1 MLFRSVQH
9 QMAECRLLGPLRH
22 ALDGEQVVK
31 NMVDHRVGILPVI
44 VGVHP
49 VSPLDRRPRTSV
61 RSRLDSFHHHS
72 HRICSARPGEVGNST
87 GRVRRDPRGR
97 VPGVS
102 TDSTPGGALRPGSQ
116 AGLRRLIVSRTGSV
130 LAALPK
136 AAPRR
141 WHSRSP
147 KGTIAPCG
155 SLRALW
161 DARLSGWLPVLLVFD

>member
-1 MLFRSVQH
+1 MWSIMSWDFVLLSLVFIHEIPLERRSRANTQD
-9 QMAECRLLGPLRH
+9 RLELISYIALTTFAARTPVRLGTTRAGSGVTRAGVYQGPL
-22 ALDGEQVVK
+22 L
-31 NMVDHRVGILPVI
+31 I
-44 VGVHP
+44 
-49 VSPLDRRPRTSV
+49 
-61 RSRLDSFHHHS
+61 
-72 HRICSARPGEVGNST
+72 
-87 GRVRRDPRGR
+87 
-97 VPGVS
+97 
-102 TDSTPGGALRPGSQ
+102 STPGGALRPGSQ